1 MGSEA
6 QQAGFQTIADI
17 ARRRIV
23 AAGHDIEVRYADK
36 LSDRQTLLDTGFR
49 SYKLSDTNFMK
60 WHLTA
65 DAPVNEVEQRILDV
79 RNSSEDSASQDALIT
94 ELLLKQGMS
103 LTEQVRQI
111 EVAELT
117 CHGVLNADSDVGLE
131 EQYVLIA
138 YVDEHTKPTLEQL
151 RAIVELQPARLV
163 ILEDAFQ
170 GDDQLKTNLKQMCV
184 TNDIEL
190 KTA

>member
-1 MGSEA
+1 M
-6 QQAGFQTIADI
+6 
-17 ARRRIV
+17 
-23 AAGHDIEVRYADK
+23 IEQEHMSK
-36 LSDRQTLLDTGFR
+36 LSNRSSPLDTGFR
-49 SYKLSDTNFMK
+49 AYKLSDTNFTK

-65 DAPVNEVEQRILDV
+65 DAPANEAEQHILDIQE
-79 RNSSEDSASQDALIT
+79 SSKDSATQDALLT

-103 LTEQVRQI
+103 LTEQITQF

-117 CHGVLNADSDVGLE
+117 CHAVLNTDSEAETED
-131 EQYVLIA
+131 QYVLIA
-138 YVDEHTKPTLEQL
+138 YVDEQTKPTLEQL
-151 RAIVELQPARLV
+151 RAIVKLQPARLV